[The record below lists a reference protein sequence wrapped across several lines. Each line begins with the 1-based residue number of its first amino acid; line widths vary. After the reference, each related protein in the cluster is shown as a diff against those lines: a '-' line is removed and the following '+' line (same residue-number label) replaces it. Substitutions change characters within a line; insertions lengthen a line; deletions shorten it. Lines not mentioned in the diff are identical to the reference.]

1 MRAVAVGTPWFVD
14 MARRDLEPLRG
25 DGSVTSSYVRFE
37 AFTDEEADAD
47 VKRVAALHDALNT
60 DARLVVGQFSGLNA
74 EGHTHGAD
82 LDPRSEYGEQL
93 VRYAEMLFDIV
104 ETLEEQSDRPTT
116 LLLTSDH
123 GMRSRGG
130 TCGVSSS
137 ERDVPL
143 LGYRPNLAET
153 SESGCDAGLSTLDVP
168 TTVAGLLH
176 MPVPRHAQGGIVRAL
191 ADAPPA
197 DAGSG
202 GDAIDDDA
210 MRWVV
215 DTWQW
220 RDLYYQRRAMVR
232 AYLSH
237 AEVNSEDLIEAPP
250 PDDDMN
256 SVDHAA
262 LVGEV
267 DETYADARA
276 TAARN
281 HALRNQLLACF
292 LLLCLLLLALAA
304 MQASTYCDPLVLVD
318 CRHVRRSREVR
329 ALGWAF
335 IIVCVYYAIAL
346 GGFGIY
352 LAISGESWDASLV
365 AMPSQTSTYLALVLC
380 PGILG
385 VYVAYRCEI
394 RARYQR
400 GRSCAR

>member
-1 MRAVAVGTPWFVD
+1 MSNKDP
-14 MARRDLEPLRG
+14 
-25 DGSVTSSYVRFE
+25 DGR
-37 AFTDEEADAD
+37 
-47 VKRVAALHDALNT
+47 
-60 DARLVVGQFSGLNA
+60 
-74 EGHTHGAD
+74 
-82 LDPRSEYGEQL
+82 
-93 VRYAEMLFDIV
+93 
-104 ETLEEQSDRPTT
+104 
-116 LLLTSDH
+116 
-123 GMRSRGG
+123 
-130 TCGVSSS
+130 
-137 ERDVPL
+137 
-143 LGYRPNLAET
+143 
-153 SESGCDAGLSTLDVP
+153 
-168 TTVAGLLH
+168 
-176 MPVPRHAQGGIVRAL
+176 
-191 ADAPPA
+191 
-197 DAGSG
+197 
-202 GDAIDDDA
+202 
-210 MRWVV
+210 
-215 DTWQW
+215 
-220 RDLYYQRRAMVR
+220 
-232 AYLSH
+232 
-237 AEVNSEDLIEAPP
+237 P

-380 PGILG
+380 PGTLG

-394 RARYQR
+394 RAIYQWEILCEMGPRSVR
-400 GRSCAR
+400 GPSSCGRCVRLGYAAWPHFAATRIEWLHFLLVDEVNLE